1 MYIGIDLGTSGVKAI
16 LLNEQGDVVASQTEK
31 LMVSRPHPLWSEQD
45 PEQWWLATDRAVK
58 ALAQQHSLREVK
70 ALGIAGQMHGAT
82 LLDEQQKVLRPAILW
97 NDGRCAQE
105 CEILENQ
112 VPESRGITG
121 NLMMPGFTAPKL
133 LWVQRHEPDIFRQVD
148 KVLLPK
154 DYLRLRMT
162 GEFASDMSDAAGTMW
177 LDVAKR
183 DWSDVMLA
191 ACHLTRA
198 HMPALFEGSEI
209 TGTLLPAV
217 AQAWGMS
224 EIPVIAGGGDNAAG
238 AVGVGMMN
246 AGQAMLSLGTS
257 GVYFAVSD
265 GFLSKPES
273 AVHSFCH
280 ALPERWHLMSVM
292 LSAASCLDWAA
303 KLTGLSSVPALITA
317 AQQADEQ
324 AEPVW
329 FLPYLSG
336 ERTPHNNPQ
345 AKGVFF
351 GLTHQHGPAELA
363 KAVLEGVGFA
373 LADGMDVVHACGVK
387 PASITL
393 IGGGARSEYWRQML
407 SDISGLQ
414 LDYRTGGDVGPAL
427 GAARLAQIAMNSDK
441 PLSDLLPQLALEQ
454 AHYPD
459 ADRHALY
466 LQRRETFRRL
476 YQQLLPLMS

>member
-31 LMVSRPHPLWSEQD
+31 LTVSRPHPLWSEQD

-58 ALAQQHSLREVK
+58 ALAQQHSLSEVK

-82 LLDEQQKVLRPAILW
+82 LLDNQQKVLRPAILW

>member
-16 LLNEQGDVVASQTEK
+16 LLNEQGDVVASHTEK
-31 LMVSRPHPLWSEQD
+31 LTVSRPHPLWSEQD
-45 PEQWWLATDRAVK
+45 PEQWWSATDRAVK
-58 ALAQQHSLREVK
+58 ALGQQHSLREVK

-97 NDGRCAQE
+97 NDGRCGEE
-105 CEILENQ
+105 CVMLENQ
-112 VPESRGITG
+112 VPQSRAITG

-133 LWVQRHEPDIFRQVD
+133 LWVQRHEPEIFNLID

-162 GEFASDMSDAAGTMW
+162 GDFASDMSDAAGTMW

-183 DWSDVMLA
+183 DWSDVMLT
-191 ACHLTRA
+191 ACKLTRA
-198 HMPALFEGSEI
+198 HMPALYEGSEI
-209 TGTLLPAV
+209 TGTLLPDV
-217 AQAWGMS
+217 AKAWGMQ
-224 EIPVIAGGGDNAAG
+224 EIAVVAGGGDNAAG

-303 KLTGLSSVPALITA
+303 KLTGLASVPALIDA
-317 AQQADEQ
+317 AQQADEH

-363 KAVLEGVGFA
+363 QAVLEGVGFA
-373 LADGMDVVHACGVK
+373 LADGMDVVHACGVQ

-427 GAARLAQIAMNSDK
+427 GAARLAQIAMNPQR
-441 PLSDLLPQLALEQ
+441 PLSDLLPQLTLEQ

-459 ADRHALY
+459 AGRHALY
-466 LQRRETFRRL
+466 QQRRETFRRI
-476 YQQLLPLMS
+476 YQQLQPLMS

>member
-31 LMVSRPHPLWSEQD
+31 LTVSRPHPLWSEQD

-58 ALAQQHSLREVK
+58 ALAQQHSLSEVK

-82 LLDEQQKVLRPAILW
+82 LLDNQQKVLRPAILW
-97 NDGRCAQE
+97 NDGRCAKE

-303 KLTGLSSVPALITA
+303 KLTGLSTVPALITA

>member
-1 MYIGIDLGTSGVKAI
+1 MAKRENYNDLYLFMQVVREGSFTAAAQRLGLAQSGISRAVRKLEERLGVQLLVRTTRRLSLTQAGEQLYHNVESGFDALDMGLATLAHYRQTPSGTVRI
-16 LLNEQGDVVASQTEK
+16 NASQ
-31 LMVSRPHPLWSEQD
+31 H
-45 PEQWWLATDRAVK
+45 
-58 ALAQQHSLREVK
+58 
-70 ALGIAGQMHGAT
+70 
-82 LLDEQQKVLRPAILW
+82 AI
-97 NDGRCAQE
+97 
-105 CEILENQ
+105 
-112 VPESRGITG
+112 
-121 NLMMPGFTAPKL
+121 
-133 LWVQRHEPDIFRQVD
+133 D

-162 GEFASDMSDAAGTMW
+162 GDFASDMSDAAGTMW

-191 ACHLTRA
+191 ACKLTRA
-198 HMPALFEGSEI
+198 HMPALYEGSEI
-209 TGTLLPAV
+209 TGTLLPDV
-217 AQAWGMS
+217 AKAWGMQ
-224 EIPVIAGGGDNAAG
+224 EVAVVAGGGDNAAG

-265 GFLSKPES
+265 GFLSKTES
-273 AVHSFCH
+273 AVPSFCH

-303 KLTGLSSVPALITA
+303 KLTGLASVPALIDA
-317 AQQADEQ
+317 AQQADEH

-363 KAVLEGVGFA
+363 QAVLEGVGFA
-373 LADGMDVVHACGVK
+373 LADGMDVVHACGVQ

-427 GAARLAQIAMNSDK
+427 GAARLAQIAMNPQR
-441 PLSDLLPQLALEQ
+441 PLSDLLPQLTLEQ

-459 ADRHALY
+459 AERHALY
-466 LQRRETFRRL
+466 LQRRETFRRI
-476 YQQLLPLMS
+476 YQQLQPLMS

>member
-31 LMVSRPHPLWSEQD
+31 LTVSRPHPLWSEQD

-82 LLDEQQKVLRPAILW
+82 LLDNQQKVLRPAILW

-133 LWVQRHEPDIFRQVD
+133 LWVQRHEPEIFRQVD

-198 HMPALFEGSEI
+198 NMPALFEGSEI

>member
-16 LLNEQGDVVASQTEK
+16 LLNEQGDVVASHTEK
-31 LMVSRPHPLWSEQD
+31 LTVSRPHPLWSEQD
-45 PEQWWLATDRAVK
+45 PEQWRSATDRAVK
-58 ALAQQHSLREVK
+58 ALGQQHSLREVK

-97 NDGRCAQE
+97 NDGRCGEE
-105 CEILENQ
+105 CVMLENQ
-112 VPESRGITG
+112 VPQSRAITG

-133 LWVQRHEPDIFRQVD
+133 LWVQRHEPEMFNQID

-162 GEFASDMSDAAGTMW
+162 GDFASDMSDAAGTMW

-191 ACHLTRA
+191 ACKLTRA
-198 HMPALFEGSEI
+198 HMPALYEGSEI
-209 TGTLLPAV
+209 TGTLLPDV
-217 AQAWGMS
+217 AKAWGMQ
-224 EIPVIAGGGDNAAG
+224 EVAVVAGGGDNAAG

-303 KLTGLSSVPALITA
+303 KLTGLASVPALIDA
-317 AQQADEQ
+317 AQQADEH

-363 KAVLEGVGFA
+363 QAVLEGVGFA
-373 LADGMDVVHACGVK
+373 LADGMDVVHACGVQ

-427 GAARLAQIAMNSDK
+427 GAARLAQIAMNPQR
-441 PLSDLLPQLALEQ
+441 PLSDLLPQLTLEQ
-454 AHYPD
+454 AHYSD
-459 ADRHALY
+459 AGRHALY
-466 LQRRETFRRL
+466 QQRRETFRRI
-476 YQQLLPLMS
+476 YQQLQPLMS

>member
-16 LLNEQGDVVASQTEK
+16 LLNEQGDVVASHTEK
-31 LMVSRPHPLWSEQD
+31 LTVSRPHPLWSEQD
-45 PEQWWLATDRAVK
+45 PEQWWSATDRAVK
-58 ALAQQHSLREVK
+58 ALGQQHSLREVK

-97 NDGRCAQE
+97 NDGRCGEE
-105 CEILENQ
+105 CVMLENQ
-112 VPESRGITG
+112 VPQSRAITG

-133 LWVQRHEPDIFRQVD
+133 LWVQRHEPEMFNQID

-162 GEFASDMSDAAGTMW
+162 GDFASDMSDAAGTMW

-191 ACHLTRA
+191 ACKLTRA
-198 HMPALFEGSEI
+198 HMPALYEGSEI
-209 TGTLLPAV
+209 TGTLLPDV
-217 AQAWGMS
+217 AKAWGMQ
-224 EIPVIAGGGDNAAG
+224 EVAVVAGGGDNAAG

-303 KLTGLSSVPALITA
+303 KLTGLASVPALIDA
-317 AQQADEQ
+317 AQQADEH

-363 KAVLEGVGFA
+363 QAVLEGVGFA
-373 LADGMDVVHACGVK
+373 LADGMDVVHACGVQ
-387 PASITL
+387 PVSITL

-427 GAARLAQIAMNSDK
+427 GAARLAQIAMNPQR
-441 PLSDLLPQLALEQ
+441 PLSDLLPQLTLEQ

-459 ADRHALY
+459 AGRHALY
-466 LQRRETFRRL
+466 QQRRETFRRI
-476 YQQLLPLMS
+476 YQQLQPLMS

>member
-16 LLNEQGDVVASQTEK
+16 LLDEQGTVLASQTEK
-31 LMVSRPHPLWSEQD
+31 LTVSRPHPLWSEQD
-45 PEQWWLATDRAVK
+45 PEQWWQATDRAMK
-58 ALAQQHSLREVK
+58 GLGQQHSLQGVK

-82 LLDEQQKVLRPAILW
+82 LLDKQQRVLRPAILW

-105 CEILENQ
+105 CELLEAQ
-112 VPESRGITG
+112 VKTSRQITG

-133 LWVQRHEPDIFRQVD
+133 LWVQRHEPEIFRQVD

-162 GEFASDMSDAAGTMW
+162 GDFASDMSDAAGTMW
-177 LDVAKR
+177 MDVAKR
-183 DWSDVMLA
+183 DWSDEMLA
-191 ACHLTRA
+191 ACHLSRDN
-198 HMPALFEGSEI
+198 MPALYEGCDI
-209 TGTLLPAV
+209 TGHLLPAV
-217 AQAWGMS
+217 ASAWNMPAV
-224 EIPVIAGGGDNAAG
+224 PVVAGGGDNAAG
-238 AVGVGMMN
+238 AVGVGMAD

-257 GVYFAVSD
+257 GVYFAVSE

-280 ALPERWHLMSVM
+280 ALPGRWHLMSVM

-303 KLTGLSSVPALITA
+303 RLTGLTTVPALISA
-317 AQQADEQ
+317 AESADNQAD
-324 AEPVW
+324 PIW

-336 ERTPHNNPQ
+336 ERPPHNNPQ

-363 KAVLEGVGFA
+363 RAVLEGVGYA
-373 LADGMDVVHACGVK
+373 LADGMDVVHACGVTPK
-387 PASITL
+387 SITL
-393 IGGGARSEYWRQML
+393 IGGGARSSWWRQML
-407 SDISGLQ
+407 ADISGLQ

-427 GAARLAQIAMNSDK
+427 GAARLAQIAVNPDK
-441 PLSDLLPQLALEQ
+441 PLSDLLPQLQLEQ
-454 AHYPD
+454 THCPD
-459 ADRHALY
+459 AQQHAVY
-466 LQRRETFRRL
+466 QQRRETFRRL

>member
-31 LMVSRPHPLWSEQD
+31 LTVSRPHPLWSEQD
-45 PEQWWLATDRAVK
+45 PEQWWLATDRAIK
-58 ALAQQHSLREVK
+58 ALAQQHSLSAVK

-82 LLDEQQKVLRPAILW
+82 LLDKQQKVLRPAILW

-112 VPESRGITG
+112 IPESREITG

-133 LWVQRHEPDIFRQVD
+133 LWIQRHEPEVFRQVD

-191 ACHLTRA
+191 ACHLSRA
-198 HMPALFEGSEI
+198 HMPALFEGSEV
-209 TGTLLPAV
+209 TGTLLPTV
-217 AQAWGMS
+217 AQSWGMS
-224 EIPVIAGGGDNAAG
+224 EIPVVAGGGDNAAG

-273 AVHSFCH
+273 AVHCFCH
-280 ALPERWHLMSVM
+280 ALPEKWHLMSVM

-303 KLTGLSSVPALITA
+303 KLTGMASVPALIVA

-363 KAVLEGVGFA
+363 RAVLEGVGFA

-427 GAARLAQIAMNSDK
+427 GAARLAQVAMNTDK
-441 PLSDLLPQLALEQ
+441 PLSTLLPQLALEQ

-459 ADRHALY
+459 AERHALY
-466 LQRRETFRRL
+466 QQRRETFRRI

>member
-16 LLNEQGDVVASQTEK
+16 LLNDQGDVVASQTEK
-31 LMVSRPHPLWSEQD
+31 LTVSRPHPLWSEQD
-45 PEQWWLATDRAVK
+45 PEQWWLATDRAIK
-58 ALAQQHSLREVK
+58 ALAQQHSLSAVK

-82 LLDEQQKVLRPAILW
+82 LLDKQQKVLRPAILW

-112 VPESRGITG
+112 IPESREITG

-133 LWVQRHEPDIFRQVD
+133 LWIQRHEPEIFRQVD

-191 ACHLTRA
+191 ACHLSRA
-198 HMPALFEGSEI
+198 HMPALFEGSEV

-217 AQAWGMS
+217 AQSWGMS
-224 EIPVIAGGGDNAAG
+224 EIPVVAGGGDNAAG

-280 ALPERWHLMSVM
+280 ALPEKWHLMSVM

-303 KLTGLSSVPALITA
+303 KLTGMASVPALIVA

-363 KAVLEGVGFA
+363 RAVLEGVGFA

-427 GAARLAQIAMNSDK
+427 GAARLAQVAMNTDK
-441 PLSDLLPQLALEQ
+441 PLSTLLPQLALEQ

-459 ADRHALY
+459 AERHALY
-466 LQRRETFRRL
+466 QQRRETFRRI

>member
-16 LLNEQGDVVASQTEK
+16 LLDEQGTVLASQTEK
-31 LMVSRPHPLWSEQD
+31 LTVSRPHPLWSEQD
-45 PEQWWLATDRAVK
+45 PEQWWQATDRAIK
-58 ALAQQHSLREVK
+58 GLGQQHSLQGVK

-82 LLDEQQKVLRPAILW
+82 LLDKQQRVLRPAILW

-105 CEILENQ
+105 CELLEAQ
-112 VPESRGITG
+112 VKTSRQITG

-133 LWVQRHEPDIFRQVD
+133 LWVQRHEPEIFRQVD

-162 GEFASDMSDAAGTMW
+162 GDFASDMSDAAGTMW
-177 LDVAKR
+177 MDVAKR
-183 DWSDVMLA
+183 DWSDEMLA
-191 ACHLTRA
+191 ACHLSRDN
-198 HMPALFEGSEI
+198 MPALYEGCDI
-209 TGTLLPAV
+209 TGHLLPAV
-217 AQAWGMS
+217 ASAWNMPAV
-224 EIPVIAGGGDNAAG
+224 PVVAGGGDNAAG
-238 AVGVGMMN
+238 AVGVGMAD

-257 GVYFAVSD
+257 GVYFAVSE

-280 ALPERWHLMSVM
+280 ALPGRWHLMSVM

-303 KLTGLSSVPALITA
+303 RLTGLTTVPALISA
-317 AQQADEQ
+317 AESADNQAD
-324 AEPVW
+324 PIW

-363 KAVLEGVGFA
+363 RAVLEGVGYA
-373 LADGMDVVHACGVK
+373 LADGMDVVHACGVTPK
-387 PASITL
+387 SITL
-393 IGGGARSEYWRQML
+393 IGGGARSPWWRQML
-407 SDISGLQ
+407 ADISGLQ

-427 GAARLAQIAMNSDK
+427 GAARLAQIAVNPDK
-441 PLSDLLPQLALEQ
+441 PLSDLLPQLQLEQ
-454 AHYPD
+454 THCPD
-459 ADRHALY
+459 AQQHAVY
-466 LQRRETFRRL
+466 QQRRETFRRL

>member
-16 LLNEQGDVVASQTEK
+16 LLNEQGDVVASHTEK
-31 LMVSRPHPLWSEQD
+31 LTVSRPHPLWSEQD

-58 ALAQQHSLREVK
+58 ALGQQHSLSEVK
-70 ALGIAGQMHGAT
+70 ALGLAGQMHGAT
-82 LLDEQQKVLRPAILW
+82 LLDKQQKVLRPAILW
-97 NDGRCAQE
+97 NDGRCAEE
-105 CEILENQ
+105 CVMLENQ
-112 VPESRGITG
+112 VPQSRVITG

-133 LWVQRHEPDIFRQVD
+133 LWVQRHEPDIFSQVD

-191 ACHLTRA
+191 ACQLTRA
-198 HMPALFEGSEI
+198 HMPALYEGSAI
-209 TGTLLPAV
+209 TGTLLPGV
-217 AQAWGMS
+217 AQSWGMS
-224 EIPVIAGGGDNAAG
+224 EVAVVAGGGDNAAG

-303 KLTGLSSVPALITA
+303 KLTGLASVPALIAA
-317 AQQADEQ
+317 AQEADEH

-351 GLTHQHGPAELA
+351 GLTHQHGLAELA
-363 KAVLEGVGFA
+363 RAVLEGVGFA
-373 LADGMDVVHACGVK
+373 LADGMDVVHACGVT

-427 GAARLAQIAMNSDK
+427 GAARLAQIAMNPQQ
-441 PLSDLLPQLALEQ
+441 PLTDLLPQLVLEQ

-459 ADRHALY
+459 AEQHARY
-466 LQRRETFRRL
+466 QQRRETFRRI

>member
-16 LLNEQGDVVASQTEK
+16 LLNEQGDVVASHTEK
-31 LMVSRPHPLWSEQD
+31 LTVSRPHPLWSEQD
-45 PEQWWLATDRAVK
+45 PEQWWSATDRAVK
-58 ALAQQHSLREVK
+58 ALGQQHSLREVK

-97 NDGRCAQE
+97 NDGRCGEE
-105 CEILENQ
+105 CVMLENQ
-112 VPESRGITG
+112 VPQSRAITG

-133 LWVQRHEPDIFRQVD
+133 LWVQRHEPEIFNQID

-162 GEFASDMSDAAGTMW
+162 GDFASDMSDAAGTMW

-191 ACHLTRA
+191 ACKLNRA
-198 HMPALFEGSEI
+198 HMPALYEGSEI
-209 TGTLLPAV
+209 TGTLLPDV
-217 AQAWGMS
+217 AKAWGMQ
-224 EIPVIAGGGDNAAG
+224 EIAVVAGGGDNAAG

-303 KLTGLSSVPALITA
+303 KLTGLASVPALIDA
-317 AQQADEQ
+317 AQQADEH

-363 KAVLEGVGFA
+363 QAVLEGVGFA
-373 LADGMDVVHACGVK
+373 LADGMDVVHACGVQ

-427 GAARLAQIAMNSDK
+427 GAARLAQIAMNPQR
-441 PLSDLLPQLALEQ
+441 PLSDLLPQLTLEQ

-459 ADRHALY
+459 AGRHALY
-466 LQRRETFRRL
+466 QQRRETFRRI
-476 YQQLLPLMS
+476 YQQLQPLMS